1 MSDRKAPHILELF
14 DPSEYISA
22 FELNDQDVTVTI
34 ARVIGGVIEGD
45 AGRKAKKP
53 VVTFTD
59 WPKPMVLNKTN
70 TKVLVKMFGTYDYTK
85 WAGKRF
91 TIYPTTA
98 KFGTETVDA
107 IRIRKTVPPPTP
119 APTAQSTQRP
129 AKTPAERAEAVKS
142 ALLAA
147 PDMEALTKAW
157 ARSEPLRT
165 ELDAANELTLLD
177 AVTIAHETRTAQL
190 KAEAPL

>member
-1 MSDRKAPHILELF
+1 MSAPHILELF

-22 FELNDQDVTVTI
+22 FELNEQDHTVTI
-34 ARVIGGVIEGD
+34 AKVVGGVIEGD
-45 AGRKAKKP
+45 AGRKSKKP

-85 WAGKRF
+85 WAGRRF

-107 IRIRKTVPPPTP
+107 IRIRKTTPPPAVTKQA
-119 APTAQSTQRP
+119 APRDRSIS
-129 AKTPAERAEAVKS
+129 ERVDAVKAALMAAVDSEAEA
-142 ALLAA
+142 
-147 PDMEALTKAW
+147 KAW

-165 ELDAANELTLLD
+165 ELDTAGELSLLD
-177 AVTIAHETRTAQL
+177 SITIAHETRTAQL
-190 KAEAPL
+190 KAEMPV

>member
-1 MSDRKAPHILELF
+1 MTNRAAPHILELF

-22 FELNDQDVTVTI
+22 FELNEQDHTLTI
-34 ARVIGGVIEGD
+34 AKVVGGVIEGD
-45 AGRKAKKP
+45 AGRKSKKP

-85 WAGKRF
+85 WAGRRF

-107 IRIRKTVPPPTP
+107 IRIRKTAPPPVATKQA
-119 APTAQSTQRP
+119 APRDRSIT
-129 AKTPAERAEAVKS
+129 ERVDAVKA

-147 PDMEALTKAW
+147 VDSDALAKAW
-157 ARSEPLRT
+157 TRSEGLRT
-165 ELDAANELTLLD
+165 ELDAANELALLD
-177 AVTIAHETRTAQL
+177 SITIAHETRTAQL
-190 KAEAPL
+190 KAEMPV

>member
-1 MSDRKAPHILELF
+1 MAAPHILELF

-22 FELNDQDVTVTI
+22 FELNEQDHTVTI
-34 ARVIGGVIEGD
+34 ARVVGGVIEGD
-45 AGRKAKKP
+45 AGRKSKKP

-107 IRIRKTVPPPTP
+107 IRIRKTAPPPVAPKQAATP
-119 APTAQSTQRP
+119 AKS
-129 AKTPAERAEAVKS
+129 PAERVEAVKA

-147 PDMEALTKAW
+147 PDEAALAVKWERSEALRA
-157 ARSEPLRT
+157 
-165 ELDAANELTLLD
+165 ELDAANELALLD
-177 AVTIAHETRTAQL
+177 AVTIARETRAGQL
-190 KAEAPL
+190 RDAIGGGE

>member
-1 MSDRKAPHILELF
+1 MSAPHILELF

-22 FELNDQDVTVTI
+22 FELNGEDHHVTI
-34 ARVIGGVIEGD
+34 ARVVGGVIEGD
-45 AGRKAKKP
+45 AGRKSKKP

-85 WAGKRF
+85 WAGRRF

-107 IRIRKTVPPPTP
+107 IRIRKTAPPPA
-119 APTAQSTQRP
+119 APKQAEKP
-129 AKTPAERAEAVKS
+129 VKTPAERAEAVIAAYRAANTID
-142 ALLAA
+142 ALQTAR
-147 PDMEALTKAW
+147 K
-157 ARSEPLRT
+157 RSEPFLKELADAGQIELVEKINLAYDGRTT
-165 ELDAANELTLLD
+165 EL
-177 AVTIAHETRTAQL
+177 
-190 KAEAPL
+190 EAPV

>member
-1 MSDRKAPHILELF
+1 MTARAVPHILELF

-22 FELNDQDVTVTI
+22 FELNEQDHTVTI
-34 ARVIGGVIEGD
+34 ARVVGGVIEGD
-45 AGRKAKKP
+45 AGRKSKKP
-53 VVTFTD
+53 VITFTD

-70 TKVLVKMFGTYDYTK
+70 AKVLVKMFGTFDYSK
-85 WAGKRF
+85 WTGKRF
-91 TIYPTTA
+91 TIYPTTT

-107 IRIRKTVPPPTP
+107 IRIRKTVPPPAS
-119 APTAQSTQRP
+119 APTATNAQKP
-129 AKTPAERAEAVKS
+129 VKTPAERAEAVKS

-147 PDMEALTKAW
+147 PDIEALTKAW
-157 ARSEPLRT
+157 TRSEPLRT

-177 AVTIAHETRTAQL
+177 AVTIAYETRTAQL